1 MANKIYL
8 SIIGI
13 LLLLVLALGY
23 VANNRK
29 SEMNKREHNIEV
41 LANENQILKA
51 DLEKTTT
58 YNGSLIVTNKELK
71 DALEEREI
79 EYKKIEKELKSEIV
93 MLSDVIANFKPD
105 TIVMVDTLI
114 MEKDGTMT
122 NNFYHRGEC
131 FTLSGHNVIDGN
143 IITTSIDNFAMSL
156 YIDLMI
162 DNNYRVIASS
172 DCPNVTLSFNDC
184 YVKEKAYE
192 KKRSRWSIGMNVGL
206 GFQYDLISQRLG
218 FGPQCGFG
226 ISYNLK

>member
-13 LLLLVLALGY
+13 LLLLVLTFGY
-23 VANNRK
+23 IANNRK
-29 SEMNKREHNIEV
+29 NEMKKREHNIET

-51 DLEKTTT
+51 DLEKTTA

-71 DALEEREI
+71 DALDERDI
-79 EYKKIEKELKSEIV
+79 EYKKIEKELRSEIV

-114 MEKDGTMT
+114 MENDGTMM

-156 YIDLMI
+156 YINLMI
-162 DNNYRVIASS
+162 DKDYRVIASS
-172 DCPNVTLSFNDC
+172 DCPNVTLSFDDC
-184 YVKEKAYE
+184 YVKDKLYE
-192 KKRSRWSIGMNVGL
+192 KKRSRWSIGLNLGF
-206 GFQYDLISQRLG
+206 GFQYDLITQRLG
-218 FGPQCGFG
+218 VGPQCGFG
-226 ISYNLK
+226 VSYNLK